1 MAVWAAWLTC
11 LLFSL
16 ELARCLSVLFTFS
29 FASFSQQQR
38 ALYFGTLSFTENL
51 RKKLSRYSDEKSKFE
66 IPEFS
71 GKIQE
76 INKLSKN

>member
-11 LLFSL
+11 LLFGL

-38 ALYFGTLSFTENL
+38 ALYFGALSFTEYL
-51 RKKLSRYSDEKSKFE
+51 RKKLSRYSDEKSNLKFLNF
-66 IPEFS
+66 P
-71 GKIQE
+71 GK
-76 INKLSKN
+76 SKK